1 MPSCYSC
8 ARNAIPRGK
17 EARRIGGVCVCGGIQ
32 QQPKDKEKMSME
44 RKTLTFFHAEKGLKG
59 IISREHQS
67 KTQLFLSEAAA
78 GLK

>member
-1 MPSCYSC
+1 MW
-8 ARNAIPRGK
+8 
-17 EARRIGGVCVCGGIQ
+17 GGIQ